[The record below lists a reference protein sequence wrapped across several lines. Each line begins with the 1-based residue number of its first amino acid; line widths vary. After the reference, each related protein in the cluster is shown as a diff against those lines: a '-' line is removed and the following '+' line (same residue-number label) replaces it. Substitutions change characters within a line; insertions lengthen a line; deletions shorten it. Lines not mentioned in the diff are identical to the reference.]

1 MPHLSE
7 QEINLIEKIRQFSPT
22 QVAEIEDF
30 IDFLSQRY
38 LDRQLVIAATRA
50 SEPACAQVWDNPED
64 EAYND
69 L

>member
-7 QEINLIEKIRQFSPT
+7 QEIKLIEKIRQFSPT

-50 SEPACAQVWDNPED
+50 SEPAFAQVWENPED